1 MWVSP
6 GERKYGIYLTIYK
19 SLSANVIIIVSSSLA
34 HRREPLHREQLH
46 IYLSISC
53 SETSPLSP
61 IRQYY
66 FIEVTI

>member
-1 MWVSP
+1 M
-6 GERKYGIYLTIYK
+6 L
-19 SLSANVIIIVSSSLA
+19 SLWSLSSLA
-34 HRREPLHREQLH
+34 REPLHREH

-66 FIEVTI
+66 FIEVTT